1 MHGKEL
7 VKYVF
12 GCSFLLSGEYIR
24 LRGGA
29 SEQPSSLSSP
39 VINKHAYEWKC
50 FRFRYLTG
58 SVYQSHDF
66 HVLSLIVLLRGM
78 TSNETFQLFFE
89 DKVTNEGRYTQI
101 PIPSSYSNVK
111 VRDSTIQL
119 FTMRLQK
126 NMSVFF

>member
-1 MHGKEL
+1 MHRKEL

-12 GCSFLLSGEYIR
+12 GCSFLLSGGYIR
-24 LRGGA
+24 LRGGV

-58 SVYQSHDF
+58 SVHPIQDF
-66 HVLSLIVLLRGM
+66 HVLSLIVLLKEI

-89 DKVTNEGRYTQI
+89 DKVTNEGRYIQI
-101 PIPSSYSNVK
+101 PIPSNYSNAKVK
-111 VRDSTIQL
+111 NSTIQL
-119 FTMRLQK
+119 FAMRL
-126 NMSVFF
+126 